1 MADKKLT
8 FDEMV
13 DEGVK
18 AIIRAFGKGED
29 LRGAVAYIVCGTAQW
44 TATNIKEKEK
54 ENV

>member
-1 MADKKLT
+1 MAEKLLT

-29 LRGAVAYIVCGTAQW
+29 LRGAVFYIVQGTSQW
-44 TATNIKEKEK
+44 TADVLKEKEK
-54 ENV
+54 DL